1 MALPFYPH
9 IPQDLQDYVEEEI
22 LPLYNN
28 FDTAHHPDH
37 AESVV
42 RESMALAQHYA
53 VAPAMVY
60 ATAAFHDLGL
70 CEGREHHHE
79 VSARII
85 RHTPHLRKWFSAEE
99 IETMA
104 DAAEDHRASS
114 KHAPRTIYGRIVA
127 EADRLIDAATVLRRT
142 VQYGLS
148 HYPELSKEQ
157 HYERMVA
164 HLHEKYAE
172 GGYLKLWIP
181 ESKNAERL
189 AELRAI
195 IKDGQRLRDYFER
208 LYDELKDLNAP
219 AISIP

>member
-1 MALPFYPH
+1 MALSIYPDV
-9 IPQDLQDYVEEEI
+9 PQDLQTYVTEEI
-22 LPLYNN
+22 IPLYNG
-28 FDTAHHPDH
+28 FDAAHHPDH
-37 AESVV
+37 AESVI
-42 RESMALAQHYA
+42 RESMALAQHYEVNA
-53 VAPAMVY
+53 AMVF
-60 ATAAFHDLGL
+60 AIAAFHDLGL
-70 CEGREHHHE
+70 GEGREHHHE
-79 VSARII
+79 VSAHII
-85 RHTPHLRKWFSAEE
+85 RNTPLLHQWFSAED

-127 EADRLIDAATVLRRT
+127 EADRLIDADTVLRRT

-148 HYPELSKEQ
+148 HYPELNKTQ

-189 AELRAI
+189 AELRSI
-195 IKDGQRLRDYFER
+195 IKDECKLREIFRQLYEDLER
-208 LYDELKDLNAP
+208 N
-219 AISIP
+219 